1 MMIYSTCTVS
11 PQENEENV
19 AYLEEHFPLKR
30 ESLDEFLP
38 ESLRNKMTKEG
49 MLQILPGVNGSDGFF
64 VARLVK
70 EK

>member
-1 MMIYSTCTVS
+1 MENYLAYTQLGDKNSENTLVFLHGST
-11 PQENEENV
+11 
-19 AYLEEHFPLKR
+19 
-30 ESLDEFLP
+30 
-38 ESLRNKMTKEG
+38 MTKEG

>member
-1 MMIYSTCTVS
+1 
-11 PQENEENV
+11 
-19 AYLEEHFPLKR
+19 
-30 ESLDEFLP
+30 
-38 ESLRNKMTKEG
+38 MTKEG